1 MAKKLQKKKT
11 REIIARERTR
21 EKTLKIQLCS
31 SASSVVVLLCIA
43 LFVLEAITALAEM
56 GATAKDIIL
65 LMPIDVCFIPFFPSI
80 QSCFSYD

>member
-1 MAKKLQKKKT
+1 MVKKLQKKKT

-21 EKTLKIQLCS
+21 EKTLKIQICS

-65 LMPIDVCFIPFFPSI
+65 LFPQVQI
-80 QSCFSYD
+80 NPGKKEKLVYNLK